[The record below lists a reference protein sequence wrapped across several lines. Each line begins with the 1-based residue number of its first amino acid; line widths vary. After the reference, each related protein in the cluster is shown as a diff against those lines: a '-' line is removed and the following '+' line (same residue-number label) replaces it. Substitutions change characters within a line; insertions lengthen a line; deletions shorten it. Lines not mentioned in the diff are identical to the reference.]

1 MILKVKKH
9 WQLYLVIFI
18 PLLYIVLF
26 KYVPMTGVQIAFKN
40 YNFKQ
45 GIWGS
50 DWVGLKHF
58 TNFLNSPN
66 FWVLIK
72 NTLGISLYALAVGFP
87 IPIILALALNEVG
100 SKFKRFVQTVTFAP
114 FFISVVVTVSM
125 ILLFLSPE
133 LGLIN
138 KILNLFGINSIHFMG
153 EAKYFKTIY
162 VLSGVWQGMGYG
174 AVIYIAALAGINPEL
189 YDSAK
194 VDGASRWQKIKN
206 VDLPGILPTVIILL
220 ILEVGQIMRL
230 GFEKVILM
238 QNALNLESSEIIATY
253 VYKVGLLGA
262 NFSFSTA
269 VGLFNSLV
277 NLVLILLV
285 NAIAKRVSATSLW

>member
-1 MILKVKKH
+1 MKKH
-9 WQLYLVIFI
+9 WQLYLVIFV
-18 PLLYIVLF
+18 PLVYIVMF
-26 KYVPMTGVQIAFKN
+26 KYVPMTGAQIAFKN

-50 DWVGLKHF
+50 DWVGFKHF
-58 TNFLNSPN
+58 INFVNSPN

-72 NTLGISLYALAVGFP
+72 NTLGISLYALAIGFP

-133 LGLIN
+133 LGLVN
-138 KILNLFGINSIHFMG
+138 KLLNLFGINSVHFMG

-194 VDGASRWQKIKN
+194 VDGASRLQKIWN
-206 VDLPGILPTVIILL
+206 VDLPGIMPTVVILL
-220 ILEVGQIMRL
+220 ILEMGQIMRL

-238 QNALNLESSEIIATY
+238 QNSLNLESSEIIATY

-269 VGLFNSLV
+269 VGLFNSVV
-277 NLVLILLV
+277 NLILILLV
-285 NAIAKRVSATSLW
+285 NAIAKRVSSTSLW